1 MAISVPAG
9 GSGNLNLMTLSELIR
24 SSALVHSKRGKY
36 GRSMNQAVQKEFGT
50 IYYNNKTVIYN
61 PDTHILE
68 IRMGM
73 GTKTET
79 AYKGM
84 HSVRM
89 AIYGVE
95 GTIYDSLEELY
106 MDKTGMTAD
115 SEDMNDMRKAIRGET
130 SAQIDRRLANADKDW
145 ENATKKEANKFS
157 LTYDDKNAR
166 LEGYIIPVA
175 AMDSKSGAY
184 TYEDSGRIFYMEKP
198 IDVNAFVRV
207 SCSCFPGDTPIIMAD
222 GTYKTLN
229 ELEGESNFKV
239 VAYNRETDTFEIA
252 NAINCKKYKENAE
265 LLEIK
270 LDNGQII
277 RCTPDHQFL
286 LKTGEWVAAE
296 NLQPNDSLRALYAKK
311 KDEDLYRIHVP
322 QGCRKIRTGSHD
334 TDYYVYIYF
343 DPEKPGNYVYGNYTF
358 NYEPIYVGKGINC
371 RYKVHMAE
379 ARRAKHKNRFHA
391 RLINMDNR
399 GVSPIITKYAIAL
412 TEDAALQLEEDLIE
426 KIGNVYNNSGPLLNL
441 CMGGTKLSEAGRAL
455 ISERMRTNN
464 PMFNKETAKKANKKF
479 IKTIEKKY
487 GSFSEYMRRI
497 QKDHPPDYKKA
508 AAKRKANDPNT
519 YQKMIE
525 GHKRYLKESIAN
537 GTFHAFTEKFRK
549 GVSERSRKQWQD
561 ENYREY
567 MSQKCKDWWKEVKK
581 DPEMYAKIKEHAKR
595 VGPMGWDAWKD
606 KIKQNPEL
614 VKIANKK
621 RAHTVTVKRMVGVIK
636 EYGEFLPD
644 KYIARGCAYG
654 IKRMK
659 TEGVYEQWLNDAYEK
674 AYENHKVV
682 SVQYIQEREDVYCIT
697 VEKLGNFVLAT
708 PDNNDIISGVVVK
721 NCSDYF
727 FTHSYYNYQAGAHL
741 GMQPAS
747 YPGKNSYSE
756 TIRNMTKS
764 PGMCKHL
771 MMFTMLLLNGG
782 IISKANTKGFQFNME
797 AIRNRTEKLNVPRKL
812 ADSGDWGNHLRELQ
826 RSLLK
831 ADQRR
836 YSQMGQ
842 TLTDQ
847 YNKWKK
853 AQIEHNSITFDK
865 SMNPRKGVNKS
876 TFASN
881 APMNT
886 FGQDIQ
892 NMRAQYGDYADQIMT
907 PRTQRV
913 LDLFRHNI

>member
-24 SSALVHSKRGKY
+24 SSALIHSKRGKY
-36 GRSMNQAVQKEFGT
+36 GYSMNQAVQKEFGT

-198 IDVNAFVRV
+198 IDVNSFVRV
-207 SCSCFPGDTPIIMAD
+207 SCSCTS
-222 GTYKTLN
+222 Y
-229 ELEGESNFKV
+229 
-239 VAYNRETDTFEIA
+239 Y
-252 NAINCKKYKENAE
+252 
-265 LLEIK
+265 
-270 LDNGQII
+270 I
-277 RCTPDHQFL
+277 R
-286 LKTGEWVAAE
+286 
-296 NLQPNDSLRALYAKK
+296 
-311 KDEDLYRIHVP
+311 
-322 QGCRKIRTGSHD
+322 
-334 TDYYVYIYF
+334 
-343 DPEKPGNYVYGNYTF
+343 
-358 NYEPIYVGKGINC
+358 
-371 RYKVHMAE
+371 
-379 ARRAKHKNRFHA
+379 
-391 RLINMDNR
+391 
-399 GVSPIITKYAIAL
+399 
-412 TEDAALQLEEDLIE
+412 
-426 KIGNVYNNSGPLLNL
+426 NS
-441 CMGGTKLSEAGRAL
+441 
-455 ISERMRTNN
+455 
-464 PMFNKETAKKANKKF
+464 
-479 IKTIEKKY
+479 
-487 GSFSEYMRRI
+487 
-497 QKDHPPDYKKA
+497 
-508 AAKRKANDPNT
+508 
-519 YQKMIE
+519 
-525 GHKRYLKESIAN
+525 
-537 GTFHAFTEKFRK
+537 
-549 GVSERSRKQWQD
+549 W
-561 ENYREY
+561 
-567 MSQKCKDWWKEVKK
+567 
-581 DPEMYAKIKEHAKR
+581 
-595 VGPMGWDAWKD
+595 
-606 KIKQNPEL
+606 
-614 VKIANKK
+614 
-621 RAHTVTVKRMVGVIK
+621 
-636 EYGEFLPD
+636 
-644 KYIARGCAYG
+644 
-654 IKRMK
+654 
-659 TEGVYEQWLNDAYEK
+659 
-674 AYENHKVV
+674 
-682 SVQYIQEREDVYCIT
+682 
-697 VEKLGNFVLAT
+697 
-708 PDNNDIISGVVVK
+708 
-721 NCSDYF
+721 
-727 FTHSYYNYQAGAHL
+727 YNYQAGAHL
-741 GMQPAS
+741 GMQPAA

-756 TIRNMTKS
+756 TVMNVTKS